1 MADGI
6 YAIRFQKPSSVGPC
20 AVHRPSISPYF
31 AAQIALII
39 VFSRF
44 LHTALLALVLLF
56 LGPNAL
62 SAQSV
67 ADSLRLLLVTAPP
80 DTHRVSLLVNLAW
93 EINEENT
100 DEAEQH
106 LSEAL
111 QLSKKLG
118 DRRVE
123 ANALSGL
130 GVVEELRG
138 NYREAIKKYQ
148 QALFIRQNLNDYLGT
163 GGVHANLGNAYE
175 SLGQLDSA
183 ISNHRA
189 SLAAYEQL
197 TDTVRMARAYTN
209 ISGVLEEGGDYP
221 NAFIELNKARLL
233 LEAKA
238 KGDPATVAKVYTK
251 MGHNRFEMDLYPKAR
266 DWYKRSLL
274 LRQQLRDTADIA
286 EGLTDLANALDE
298 LDNPDSTQLAIQY
311 YEQALAIYRS
321 LDDRPNLGRIYN
333 NLGDAYKHLDQLSRA
348 MDYLRQAERLQT
360 ELEDEAGLMQTYNT
374 INDVLA
380 RQGKNQESLD
390 YIRRYEAIAQRIGN
404 QKYQLGALKDY
415 ARAYEQMGDFATA
428 YRYQVQYNDLRYKLL
443 DEKRAQNIETQQAMA
458 TANEQKIALEKQ
470 KQEEALR
477 SLRFQRTR
485 NALIGGATAL
495 LLLALLLFNR
505 NRARA
510 RTNRELAAKN
520 TVIEQERQR
529 ADALLRN
536 ILPQETAEEL
546 KRNNAVKPVRYE
558 SVTVLFSDFKG
569 FTSIAERISPEELVA
584 ELDTF
589 FRLFDGI
596 MEKYGLEKIKTIG
609 DAYMC
614 AGGLPTPNQT
624 HPLDTVRAAVEMQ
637 RSLHDLME
645 QKKLEGKPVFEMRI
659 GIHTGPVV
667 AGVVGSHKFAYDIW
681 GDTVNTAA
689 RMEQGGEPG
698 RINIS
703 ETTYAAVQHTFRC
716 TYRGR
721 LAAKN
726 KGEIAM
732 YFVEE
737 EVATKYDVMM

>member
-1 MADGI
+1 MFTLLFNLTGI
-6 YAIRFQKPSSVGPC
+6 YLPTRHLYI
-20 AVHRPSISPYF
+20 
-31 AAQIALII
+31 
-39 VFSRF
+39 
-44 LHTALLALVLLF
+44 ALLALAASFFWGNPLR
-56 LGPNAL
+56 
-62 SAQSV
+62 AQSA
-67 ADSLRLLLVTAPP
+67 ADSLTRLLATAPP
-80 DTHRVSLLVNLAW
+80 DTPRVSLLVNLAW
-93 EINEENT
+93 EINESET
-100 DEAEQH
+100 DKAAQ
-106 LSEAL
+106 LLREAL
-111 QLSKKLG
+111 DLAQKLG

-130 GVVEELRG
+130 GSVDDIRG
-138 NYREAIKKYQ
+138 NYSEAIKYYQ
-148 QALFIRQNLNDYLGT
+148 QALTLRQILRDDHGAARSHN
-163 GGVHANLGNAYE
+163 NLGNAYE
-175 SLGQLDSA
+175 SLGRLDSA
-183 ISNHRA
+183 ISNHRQ
-189 SLAAYEQL
+189 SLAIYEQL
-197 TDTVRMARAYTN
+197 RDTVRMAKAYSN
-209 ISGVLEEGGDYP
+209 ISGVVEEGGDYP
-221 NAFIELNKARLL
+221 NAFAELNKARLL
-233 LEAKA
+233 LEAK
-238 KGDPATVAKVYTK
+238 GDLTTIAKVYTK
-251 MGHNRFEMDLYPKAR
+251 LGHNRFEMDLYSKAKN
-266 DWYKRSLL
+266 WYEKSLDIRKHL
-274 LRQQLRDTADIA
+274 SDKADIA
-286 EGLTDLANALDE
+286 EGLTDLGNALDE
-298 LDNPDSTQLAIQY
+298 LENADSTKQAIRY
-311 YEQALAIYRS
+311 YEQARDIYRS

-333 NLGDAYKHLDQLSRA
+333 NFGDAYKHLDQLDKA
-348 MDYLRQAERLQT
+348 MGYLRQAMSIQT
-360 ELEDEAGLMQTYNT
+360 ELDDQQGLMLTYNT
-374 INDVLA
+374 LNDVLA

-390 YIRRYEAIAQRIGN
+390 YIRRYEAISKRIGN
-404 QKYQLGALKDY
+404 QKYELGALKDY

-443 DEKRAQNIETQQAMA
+443 DEKRAQNIETQQALT
-458 TANEQKIALEKQ
+458 TANASEIAREKQ
-470 KQEEALR
+470 KQEAALR
-477 SLRFQRTR
+477 DLRYERTR
-485 NALIGGATAL
+485 NALLGGAVAL
-495 LLLALLLFNR
+495 LLVALLLFNR

-529 ADALLRN
+529 ADTLLRN
-536 ILPQETAEEL
+536 ILPQETADEL
-546 KRNNAVKPVRYE
+546 KRNNTVKPVRYE

-589 FRLFDGI
+589 FRLFDSI

-637 RSLHDLME
+637 RSLHDLMV
-645 QKKLEGKPVFEMRI
+645 QKKVEGKPVFEMRI

-703 ETTYAAVQHTFRC
+703 ETTYELVKHEFHC

-721 LAAKN
+721 LTAKN

-737 EVATKYDVMM
+737 

>member
-1 MADGI
+1 MVNSQQSTVI
-6 YAIRFQKPSSVGPC
+6 F
-20 AVHRPSISPYF
+20 PYF
-31 AAQIALII
+31 AAQICSATVLP
-39 VFSRF
+39 RF
-44 LHTALLALVLLF
+44 LHTTFFALLLLF
-56 LGPNAL
+56 LGQNTL
-62 SAQSV
+62 HAQTK
-67 ADSLRLLLVTAPP
+67 ADSLRRELATAPP
-80 DTHRVSLLVNLAW
+80 DTHRVSLLVDLAW
-93 EINEENT
+93 EINEEAT
-100 DEAEQH
+100 DEAET
-106 LSEAL
+106 AL
-111 QLSKKLG
+111 REGLVLAQKLG
-118 DRRVE
+118 DQRVE

-130 GVVEELRG
+130 GLVDEIRG
-138 NYREAIKKYQ
+138 NYTEAIKKYEQ
-148 QALFIRQNLNDYLGT
+148 VLAYRQALGDEQ
-163 GGVHANLGNAYE
+163 GVARVHNNLGNAYE
-175 SLGQLDSA
+175 SLGQLAAA
-183 ISNHRA
+183 INSHRE
-189 SLAAYEQL
+189 SLAAYERL
-197 TDTVRMARAYTN
+197 RDTVRMARAHTN
-209 ISGVLEEGGDYP
+209 ISEVVGEGGDYP

-233 LEAKA
+233 LEAK
-238 KGDPATVAKVYTK
+238 KDPATLAKVYTK
-251 MGHNRFEMDLYPKAR
+251 LGHNRFEMDLYSKAR
-266 DWYKRSLL
+266 AWYERSLQ
-274 LRQQLRDTADIA
+274 LRQDLHDTADIA
-286 EGLTDLANALDE
+286 EGLTDLGNALDE
-298 LDNPDSTQLAIQY
+298 MNSHDSTRLAIQY
-311 YEQALAIYRS
+311 YEQALAIYRV

-333 NLGDAYKHLDQLSRA
+333 NLGDAYKHLDQLDRA
-348 MDYLRQAERLQT
+348 MGYLRQAERIQT
-360 ELEDEAGLMQTYNT
+360 ELEDEAGLMQTFNT
-374 INDVLA
+374 LNDVLA
-380 RQGKNQESLD
+380 RQGKNQESLE
-390 YIRRYEAIAQRIGN
+390 YIRRCEAIAQRIGN
-404 QKYQLGALKDY
+404 QKYILGALKDY

-428 YRYQVQYNDLRYKLL
+428 YRYQVEYNDLRFKLL
-443 DEKRAQNIETQQAMA
+443 DEKRAQNVETQQAIA
-458 TANEQKIALEKQ
+458 TADQRQIALEKEKQNLEKQ
-470 KQEEALR
+470 KQEAALR
-477 SLRFQRTR
+477 NLRYQRTR
-485 NALIGGATAL
+485 NALLGGAAAL

-520 TVIEQERQR
+520 AVIEQERQR

-569 FTSIAERISPEELVA
+569 FTNIAERISPEELVA

-596 MEKYGLEKIKTIG
+596 VERHGLEKIKTIG

-637 RSLHDLME
+637 RSLYELME
-645 QKKLEGKPVFEMRI
+645 QKKAAGKPVFEMRI

-703 ETTYAAVQHTFRC
+703 ETTYEAVRHEFRC

-732 YFVEE
+732 YFVEG
-737 EVATKYDVMM
+737 

>member
-1 MADGI
+1 MC
-6 YAIRFQKPSSVGPC
+6 SL
-20 AVHRPSISPYF
+20 HRPSIYPYF

-39 VFSRF
+39 VFPRF
-44 LHTALLALVLLF
+44 LHTALLALALLF
-56 LGPNAL
+56 LVPNAL
-62 SAQSV
+62 RAQSV
-67 ADSLRLLLVTAPP
+67 ADSLRRLLATAPP

-106 LSEAL
+106 LREAL
-111 QLSKKLG
+111 QLSQKLR

-130 GVVEELRG
+130 GVVEEIRG

-148 QALFIRQNLNDYLGT
+148 QALFVRQNLNDYLGL
-163 GGVHANLGNAYE
+163 GGVHANLGNAHE

-197 TDTVRMARAYTN
+197 NDTVRMARAYTN

-251 MGHNRFEMDLYPKAR
+251 MGHNRFEMDMYPKAR
-266 DWYKRSLL
+266 AWYERSLL
-274 LRQQLRDTADIA
+274 LRQHLRDTADIA

-298 LDNPDSTQLAIQY
+298 LNNPDSTQLAIQY

-390 YIRRYEAIAQRIGN
+390 YIRRYEAIAQRINN

-428 YRYQVQYNDLRYKLL
+428 YRYQVRYNELRYDLL
-443 DEKRAQNIETQQAMA
+443 DEKRAQNIETQQAMT

-520 TVIEQERQR
+520 AVIEQERQR

-536 ILPQETAEEL
+536 ILPQETADEL
-546 KRNNAVKPVRYE
+546 KRNNTVKPVRYE

-637 RSLHDLME
+637 HSLHDLME

-737 EVATKYDVMM
+737 EVGDNVTM